1 MDFSL
6 RHILKKDEI
15 IMDNKTLKKIL
26 QDCTTRVGFSYCNKN
41 YYYSDNNIIIVI
53 NVQKSNY
60 AGSVYVNYGFC
71 VRDIHVDLKYPKINE
86 CDIVGRFINNIDDM
100 EKTDFLLDELES
112 DKLEKCFETNIE
124 RTIIPV
130 INEGIKKYFEI
141 YPKSIMTAKQ
151 KIKEYLEI

>member
-1 MDFSL
+1 M
-6 RHILKKDEI
+6 
-15 IMDNKTLKKIL
+15 
-26 QDCTTRVGFSYCNKN
+26 
-41 YYYSDNNIIIVI
+41 
-53 NVQKSNY
+53 
-60 AGSVYVNYGFC
+60 
-71 VRDIHVDLKYPKINE
+71 KYPKINE

-100 EKTDFLLDELES
+100 EKADFLLDELES

-141 YPKSIMTAKQ
+141 YPKSIMTAKR